1 MKKEWI
7 SAGGYQRLEDEYH
20 HLIKVERP
28 TVVQQVADAAAEGD
42 RSENAEYIYGK
53 KKMREIDR
61 RLKYL
66 AQRMDRIE
74 IKVEPQQF
82 ETIEFLSMV
91 EVENMDTEE
100 IKRFQIVGPDE
111 SDVKL
116 GKISYLSPIGK
127 AMMGKK
133 VDDDFEFDTPAGK
146 RVYCVNSINLPKR

>member
-1 MKKEWI
+1 MVKKEWI
-7 SAGGYQRLEDEYH
+7 SIEGYTRLEDEYH

-74 IKVEPQQF
+74 VKMLPLHVE
-82 ETIEFLSMV
+82 TVDFLSMV
-91 EVENMDTEE
+91 EVENLETDE

-127 AMMGKK
+127 AMMGRK

-146 RVYCVNSINLPKR
+146 RIYCVNSINLPA

>member
-1 MKKEWI
+1 MNGEKEWI
-7 SAGGYQRLEDEYH
+7 SAGGCQKDEYH

-42 RSENAEYIYGK
+42 QEKMPSIFMAK
-53 KKMREIDR
+53 KDGEIDR